1 MNNILLKV
9 QQYLDT
15 VSKGPVKLD
24 KQLVQEFGEACK
36 NALLKQFE
44 EERRDKF
51 ELRMSNVGRPLCQLQ
66 MEAKGIKGEGQP
78 YNNKMR
84 NTFGDLIEAL
94 ALFVMKSAGVN
105 VKNEQKKVEYKF
117 DKYKIEGRQDV
128 EIDEKVWDIKS
139 ASPYSFEKKFGEAG
153 GFSEVIR
160 DDSFGYASQGFLY
173 GESQNKKFG
182 GWIVINKS
190 TGEWTVCETPTSVEE
205 HKVNALKTA
214 EQNVKAIDK
223 KVEFKRCY
231 TDIAETFR
239 TKPTGNKVLGF
250 VCSYCPYKLPC
261 WGRDKLQ
268 LLPQQQSKGK
278 NPKWVWYTE
287 VKNPKKD
294 ETMEAGG
301 E

>member
-1 MNNILLKV
+1 MNSILLKV
-9 QQYLDT
+9 QQYLDS
-15 VSKGPVKLD
+15 VSKKPVKLD

-44 EERRDKF
+44 DERSTKF

-78 YNNKMR
+78 YNVRMR

-94 ALFVMKSAGVN
+94 ATFVMKSAGVN
-105 VKNEQKKVEYKF
+105 IKNEQKKVTYKF
-117 DKYKIEGRQDV
+117 NGNTIEGSQDV

-139 ASPYSFEKKFGEAG
+139 ASPYSFDKKFGEAG
-153 GFSEVIR
+153 GFTEVVR

-173 GESQNKKFG
+173 SESQNKKFG
-182 GWIVINKS
+182 GWIAINKS
-190 TGEWTVCETPTSVEE
+190 TGEWTVCETPSSVEE
-205 HKVNALKTA
+205 HKK
-214 EQNVKAIDK
+214 KAIDTAK
-223 KVEFKRCY
+223 ENIKAIKSSKPFKRCY
-231 TDIAETFR
+231 DDVAETFR
-239 TKPTGNKVLGF
+239 SKPTGNRVLGF

-261 WGRDKLQ
+261 WGSGLK

-278 NPKWVWYTE
+278 NPKWVWYTS
-287 VKNPKKD
+287 VTNPKQD
-294 ETMEAGG
+294 DTIENGG